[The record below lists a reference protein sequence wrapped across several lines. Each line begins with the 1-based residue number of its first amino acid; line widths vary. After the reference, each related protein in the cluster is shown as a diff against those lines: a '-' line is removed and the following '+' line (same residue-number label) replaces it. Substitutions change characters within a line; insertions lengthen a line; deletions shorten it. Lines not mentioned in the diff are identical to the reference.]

1 MVMVDGEGE
10 EMEEGALYRAL
21 SLQERMWTDDLND
34 DVLQDAAASRA
45 GYACV
50 VGITGASVGMV
61 IGGGGLST
69 PLPHLPNVE

>member
-10 EMEEGALYRAL
+10 EREEGALYRAL

-34 DVLQDAAASRA
+34 DVLEDAAASRA

-50 VGITGASVGMV
+50 VGITGACVGMAIWGV
-61 IGGGGLST
+61 S
-69 PLPHLPNVE
+69 LPHYPTFPM